1 VAWSTAITD
10 KLASLNRRTLDGL
23 QAKCYF
29 YYARSFELAG
39 QLDSIRSFLHSRL
52 RTAALHSDM
61 EGQACLLTLLM
72 RNYLTFD
79 LYDQAD
85 KLVSKSTFPEQAN
98 NNEWARFLYYLGRIK
113 AIQLDYSDAHKNLL
127 QAIRKAP
134 QNGAP
139 GFRQTVQKLAVT
151 VELLLGDIPERA
163 LFREPIYKKALAPYF
178 QLTQAV
184 RTGNLGKFTDT
195 LSQFGEKFRA
205 DHTYTLIIRLRHN
218 VIKTGIRMI
227 NMSYA
232 RISLTD
238 IAQKLQLD
246 SPEDAEYIVA
256 KAIRD
261 NVIDAT
267 INHEKGYVQSKE
279 NPDIYST
286 TEPMSAYHQ
295 RISFCLDI
303 HNSSVKAMRF
313 PPKSYNK
320 DLESADERREREQL
334 ELESAKEIADEDFDG
349 F

>member
-1 VAWSTAITD
+1 MSGRV
-10 KLASLNRRTLDGL
+10 
-23 QAKCYF
+23 
-29 YYARSFELAG
+29 
-39 QLDSIRSFLHSRL
+39 
-52 RTAALHSDM
+52 
-61 EGQACLLTLLM
+61 
-72 RNYLTFD
+72 
-79 LYDQAD
+79 
-85 KLVSKSTFPEQAN
+85 
-98 NNEWARFLYYLGRIK
+98 LYYLGRIK

-134 QNGAP
+134 QSGAP

-151 VELLLGDIPERA
+151 VELLLGDIPERS

-184 RTGNLGKFTDT
+184 RTGNLAKFTDT
-195 LSQFGEKFRA
+195 LSQHGEKFRA
-205 DHTYTLIIRLRHN
+205 DGTYTLIVRLRHN
-218 VIKTGIRMI
+218 VIKTGVRMI
-227 NMSYA
+227 NISYSK
-232 RISLTD
+232 ISLAD
-238 IAQKLQLD
+238 IATKLQLD

-267 INHEKGYVQSKE
+267 INHEHGYVQSKE

-286 TEPMSAYHQ
+286 KEPMAAFHQ
-295 RISFCLDI
+295 RITFCLDV
-303 HNSSVKAMRF
+303 HNSSVMAMRF